1 MLSAPFISSSTSL
14 LHFTLSLSLSLRYRR
29 RHGGGRAPLL
39 PRSPASGFA
48 GGGDAAGS
56 SHRRPTSRSESILKV
71 ALSDC
76 LC

>member
-1 MLSAPFISSSTSL
+1 MLSAHPHQFIYLSPLYS
-14 LHFTLSLSLSLRYRR
+14 LSLSLSATAGGN
-29 RHGGGRAPLL
+29 GGGRAPLL

-56 SHRRPTSRSESILKV
+56 SHRRPHLAARFEILKV

>member
-1 MLSAPFISSSTSL
+1 MLSAHPHQFIYLSPSL
-14 LHFTLSLSLSLRYRR
+14 YSLSLSAPAGGN
-29 RHGGGRAPLL
+29 GGGRAPLL
-39 PRSPASGFA
+39 PRSPVSGFA

-56 SHRRPTSRSESILKV
+56 SHRRPHLAARFEILKV